1 MLQNLCTPAL
11 IYLIFSITQITID
24 IFKRDF
30 NVALVKFFVAFIFTI
45 LLNYLCQSGLGIVS
59 WVIVFIPFILM
70 SIIVTYILTFFGID
84 PKTKKVR
91 ILQDGEVLVDKDEQ
105 KEKEELD
112 KTSPVLTEIS
122 SSYNEE
128 DNKIEVSFNSNE
140 GGKVWCKAVQSGSTA
155 PTVSSIQDGITSQE
169 LVEGPNICEI
179 SDYTSDKN
187 HYIYLYSEDVNGN
200 KNDDND
206 ILKTKNTIFTGDTDS
221 NNGQPGS
228 DETADLSGSTTGTAD
243 LSGST
248 TGTADLS
255 GSTTGTADLSGSTTG
270 TADLSGSTTGTT
282 DLSGT
287 SYDQFSLISE
297 SIGFMNT
304 KSGFSNYYQNNSKL
318 YKKRQQHINQIN
330 NILVKLNEHDTS
342 AYFTLQAS
350 TCANK
355 PTNTEY
361 ELCMKRVIQEIYLKI
376 KTDKNKQ
383 EFLKMLKNQNINIK
397 GLTSLLI

>member
-59 WVIVFIPFILM
+59 WIIVFIPFILM
-70 SIIVTYILTFFGID
+70 SVIVTYILTFFGID
-84 PKTKKVR
+84 PSTKKVR
-91 ILQDGEVLVDKDEQ
+91 ILQDGEVLVDKD

-140 GGKVWCKAVQSGSTA
+140 GGKVWCKAVPSGSTA
-155 PTVSSIQDGITSQE
+155 PTVSSIQDGVTSQE
-169 LVEGPNICEI
+169 IVEGPNICEI
-179 SDYTSDKN
+179 SDYTSGKN
-187 HYIYLYSEDVNGN
+187 HDIYLYSEDVSSN
-200 KNDDND
+200 KNDDDD
-206 ILKTKNTIFTGDTDS
+206 ILKTKNTIFTGDTNS
-221 NNGQPGS
+221 NNEQSGS
-228 DETADLSGSTTGTAD
+228 DETTDLSGA
-243 LSGST
+243 
-248 TGTADLS
+248 
-255 GSTTGTADLSGSTTG
+255 
-270 TADLSGSTTGTT
+270 TTGTT
-282 DLSGT
+282 DLSGATTGITDLSGATTGT
-287 SYDQFSLISE
+287 SSDPFSLISE

-304 KSGFSNYYQNNSKL
+304 KSGFSNYHQNNSKL

-330 NILVKLNEHDTS
+330 NILVQLNEHDTS

-376 KTDKNKQ
+376 RTDKNKQ
-383 EFLKMLKNQNINIK
+383 EFLKMLKHQNINIK